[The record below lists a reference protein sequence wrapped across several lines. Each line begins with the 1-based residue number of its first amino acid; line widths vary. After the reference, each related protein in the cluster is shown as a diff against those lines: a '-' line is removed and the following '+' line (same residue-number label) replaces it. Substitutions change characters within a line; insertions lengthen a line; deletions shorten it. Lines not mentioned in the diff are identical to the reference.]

1 MSASTLLRA
10 RELAALAFA
19 VALAGLSAA
28 PHPAHAAE
36 GIALQPLPEPVR
48 TLAPGLSVQGEG
60 SVSWFGLPIYHSWL
74 WSPAGGWRENERY
87 ALEIRYARHITGEQ
101 LAARS
106 IDEMR
111 HIQIGT
117 DQQHRQWRQAMQKT
131 FPDVHEGD
139 RLIGLATPGA
149 ATRFFMNGK
158 PIGDIEDPAFGPA
171 FFGIWLSPATS
182 RPDLRRMLLGP
193 NK

>member
-1 MSASTLLRA
+1 MWASTLLRA
-10 RELAALAFA
+10 RELAAVAF
-19 VALAGLSAA
+19 SAA
-28 PHPAHAAE
+28 LSLAPIPASAAD
-36 GIALQPLPEPVR
+36 GSAVQPLPESVR
-48 TLAPGLSVQGEG
+48 ALAPGLAVQGEG
-60 SVSWFGLPIYHSWL
+60 NVRWFGLPIYHSWL

-101 LAARS
+101 LAERS

-111 HIQIGT
+111 HIKVGT
-117 DQQHRQWRQAMQKT
+117 DQQHQQWRQAMQKT
-131 FPDVHEGD
+131 FPDVQDGD

-158 PIGDIEDPAFGPA
+158 PIGDIDDPAFGPA

-182 RPDLRRMLLGP
+182 RPDLRRMLLGQ